1 MTPITHSTKYLL
13 FITFVIT
20 SLCSQA
26 QIVNPAIPITHTV
39 TVNRIV
45 SESTNGDV
53 ARSFGNSAQEA
64 DIIEKVNNI
73 WAQVGIEII
82 FLPETSF
89 IDDFTYDNNG
99 SEEAEETR
107 PQSDLA
113 QIINLANLPDTPVES
128 VPGFAPSILT
138 ANTAAGLA
146 FVDRPGTTVFVG
158 ANLLNFAGG
167 RTAIAGVVAHEIGHN
182 LGLFHVENGIANLMS
197 PGGSTDQLTS
207 VQRTTTFTNNGGID
221 GFDLLVESI
230 PTLTN
235 YEQFV
240 IDFNIQ
246 GGPNDDND
254 NDGLSNLVEFSIG
267 TNPTN
272 VSNNLPQVTQVNP
285 SEFSWSIPKNADA
298 VEDNINYEI
307 QFSANLLS
315 FDPAGTN
322 SNSSISVDNDTVIT
336 ANSFTPNK
344 GFFRLSVQQ
353 QAEALQVQFAAQ
365 LAKEDLA
372 ADQFAKP
379 EIRCACGQEH

>member
-1 MTPITHSTKYLL
+1 MKFLSLVA
-13 FITFVIT
+13 FAIT
-20 SLCSQA
+20 SLNSQA
-26 QIVNPAIPITHTV
+26 QLTVNPPIPITHTV

-45 SESTNGDV
+45 SESTDGDV
-53 ARSFGNSAQEA
+53 AISFGNSAQEA
-64 DIIEKVNNI
+64 DIIAKVNQI

-99 SEEAEETR
+99 SEEDR
-107 PQSDLA
+107 PQSDLN
-113 QIINLANLPDTPVES
+113 QIINLPNLPDTASNTDIEMVFVEAA
-128 VPGFAPSILT
+128 PGFPPLT
-138 ANTAAGLA
+138 SNTAAGLA
-146 FVDRPGTTVFVG
+146 FIDRPGTTVFVG
-158 ANLLNFAGG
+158 ASLLNFANG
-167 RTAIAGVVAHEIGHN
+167 RNAIAAVVAHEIGHN
-182 LGLFHVENGIANLMS
+182 LGLFHEANGTANLMS

-207 VQRTTTFTNNGGID
+207 EQRTTTFTNNGGID

-240 IDFNIQ
+240 IDFDIQ

-272 VSNNLPQVTQVNP
+272 ESNNLPQVTQVNP

-315 FDPAGTN
+315 FDPAGTD
-322 SNSSISVDNDTVIT
+322 SNSSISVDNDTMIT
-336 ANSFTPNK
+336 ASSFIPNK

-353 QAEALQVQFAAQ
+353 QAEATQIKHTAQ

-372 ADQFAKP
+372 ADQFVKP